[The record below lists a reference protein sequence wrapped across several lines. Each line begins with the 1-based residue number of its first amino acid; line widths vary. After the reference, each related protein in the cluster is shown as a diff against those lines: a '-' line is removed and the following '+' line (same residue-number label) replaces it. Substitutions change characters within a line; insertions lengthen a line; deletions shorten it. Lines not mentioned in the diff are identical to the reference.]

1 MGEKMRAIVVEQY
14 GGIDK
19 LVGREVPKP
28 AAPEGEDV
36 LVQSVCIAFL
46 TIDTKADSMMVG

>member
-1 MGEKMRAIVVEQY
+1 MGEKMKAIVVEQY
-14 GGIDK
+14 GGIDN

-36 LVQSVCIAFL
+36 LVQSVRLARTTPL
-46 TIDTKADSMMVG
+46 GRGLMVTS